1 MDGWGGSHFRRETG
15 FSGLQIQEPQHQ
27 KIPGEDFRISIWNNT
42 FCLPYDHDDQ
52 QPGRKRGVFYQ
63 TVGQPVSFF
72 YRDLDEIYIRGFL
85 IIIEGPFYIS
95 VEIDHLKLV
104 RYPGKK
110 GALNG
115 NGHQDNAE
123 YQINRLYSM
132 ETLLSTTNMENT
144 IEATPRRPDQAVTPI
159 CRMEERK
166 GARIRNTLRASP
178 PG

>member
-15 FSGLQIQEPQHQ
+15 FSGLQIQEPQ
-27 KIPGEDFRISIWNNT
+27 PPEDPRGGFPY
-42 FCLPYDHDDQ
+42 FHLEQYFLPPYDHDDQ

-123 YQINRLYSM
+123 YQIKQVVFHGDFIEHHQYGEHNRSNAPKAGPGGYADLPHGRA
-132 ETLLSTTNMENT
+132 E
-144 IEATPRRPDQAVTPI
+144 RRQDQEYA
-159 CRMEERK
+159 
-166 GARIRNTLRASP
+166 
-178 PG
+178 